1 MSKRNF
7 DSRLSIVDTEN
18 DNSSDVSDV
27 CPEDLVNMVKVS
39 YVCIDYLGYIYNVF
53 NSIKIS

>member
-7 DSRLSIVDTEN
+7 NSRSSIVDTEN
-18 DNSSDVSDV
+18 DNNSDVSDV

-39 YVCIDYLGYIYNVF
+39 YVCIDYLYIQYNVF

>member
-7 DSRLSIVDTEN
+7 NSRSTIVDTEN
-18 DNSSDVSDV
+18 DNNSDVSDV

-39 YVCIDYLGYIYNVF
+39 YVSIDYLYIHYF
-53 NSIKIS
+53 